1 MKALTIVVPAIAVLL
16 AATSAKAASWPTANG
31 IAAKHNAVTLV
42 IAKKAEVEKATKA
55 KGKQKAIQKKRR
67 VRRSFAS
74 LTCSVEANKKGLKG
88 KARKSYRKKCLQAAS
103 ACSVHARKRGLKGKA
118 RSAYRKQCVTR
129 AARKATA

>member
-1 MKALTIVVPAIAVLL
+1 MKALTIVVPTIAILL
-16 AATSAKAASWPTANG
+16 AASSANATSWLTAAGVAG
-31 IAAKHNAVTLV
+31 EQNAVTL
-42 IAKKAEVEKATKA
+42 IQAKKAEAKKSTKAT
-55 KGKQKAIQKKRR
+55 GKQKTVQKKRR

-88 KARKSYRKKCLQAAS
+88 KTRKSYRKKCLQAAT
-103 ACSVHARKRGLKGKA
+103 ACSVNARKRGLKGKA